1 MVSLTPTEVLCKHLW
16 RSIVLGLGSWNFDLV
31 LVNQGHLYS
40 FILVIH
46 SLCLFCLFIQSRSF
60 QGVIRFPYSNSNY
73 FVGSLSPLGWFQ
85 RMVTPEY
92 HCYTLILFGWPLGF
106 FDSLHLLNQYL
117 VGWSCSHAWYIIFY
131 LADLHLGGNLGN
143 LPECIPCYPQ
153 SRALLWVF
161 TLSDC
166 PICTRCTSLD
176 FKGFYSDSVRLSG
189 YPNALCWSEGLSCC
203 CFCRGWL
210 LR

>member
-1 MVSLTPTEVLCKHLW
+1 MIHHPRAWVLN
-16 RSIVLGLGSWNFDLV
+16 VDLA

-40 FILVIH
+40 FVLVIQ
-46 SLCLFCLFIQSRSF
+46 SLCLFRLFIQSRSF

-92 HCYTLILFGWPLGF
+92 LCYTLILFGWPLGF

-117 VGWSCSHAWYIIFY
+117 VGWSCSHAWYVIFD

-143 LPECIPCYPQ
+143 PPECIPCYCNTRFIKGHKP
-153 SRALLWVF
+153 SNNIRARIKSHVYTTDWTVYHS
-161 TLSDC
+161 T
-166 PICTRCTSLD
+166 
-176 FKGFYSDSVRLSG
+176 YH
-189 YPNALCWSEGLSCC
+189 E
-203 CFCRGWL
+203 
-210 LR
+210 

>member
-1 MVSLTPTEVLCKHLW
+1 MIHHPRAWVLN
-16 RSIVLGLGSWNFDLV
+16 VDLA

-40 FILVIH
+40 FVLVIQ
-46 SLCLFCLFIQSRSF
+46 SLCLFRLFIQSRSS

-92 HCYTLILFGWPLGF
+92 LCYTLILFGWSLGF
-106 FDSLHLLNQYL
+106 FDSLRLLNQYL
-117 VGWSCSHAWYIIFY
+117 VGWSCSHAWYVIFD
-131 LADLHLGGNLGN
+131 LADLHLGGDLGN

-161 TLSDC
+161 FC
-166 PICTRCTSLD
+166 PIVQFVPGVHPWTSKVFIPIQFVSRGTPMPCVD
-176 FKGFYSDSVRLSG
+176 PKAWVVVASVVVGS
-189 YPNALCWSEGLSCC
+189 
-203 CFCRGWL
+203 
-210 LR
+210 